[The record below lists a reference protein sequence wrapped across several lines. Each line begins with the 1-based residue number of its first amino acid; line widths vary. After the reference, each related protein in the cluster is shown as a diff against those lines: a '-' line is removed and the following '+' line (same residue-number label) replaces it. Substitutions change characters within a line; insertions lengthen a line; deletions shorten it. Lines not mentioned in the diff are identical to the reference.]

1 MREFH
6 LKLAVFHEVHV
17 VNDKNSKS
25 SFETSE
31 HRKIMW
37 TLKYH
42 ENGTN
47 KLLGKS
53 QVLSLKNLASVI
65 IRSGSKMQKNG
76 KIR

>member
-1 MREFH
+1 MRKFH

-37 TLKYH
+37 TSKYH

-47 KLLGKS
+47 KLTVKS
-53 QVLSLKNLASVI
+53 QVLSSKNVASVI
-65 IRSGSKMQKNG
+65 IQSWSKMQKNG